1 MIVALVL
8 GTLLALA
15 ALAFVLHPLF
25 VPPRHAAAP
34 RTSVGPAIAGGDD
47 AVDVLREIEF
57 DRETG
62 KLSDHD
68 YATLKATYTERAL
81 ADLRVRDAADAADVA
96 TPRTAASAATEPSPD
111 VEDAAEAAIR
121 RVRAR
126 LQECATCGPR
136 PEPDALYC
144 SSCGRY
150 LPGACARC
158 GATANEPGAR
168 FCNGCGDAL
177 AAASAAA

>member
-1 MIVALVL
+1 MILALVL
-8 GTLLALA
+8 GTVLALA

-25 VPPRHAAAP
+25 VPPRGAAAP
-34 RTSVGPAIAGGDD
+34 RASAGPAIAGGDD

-81 ADLRVRDAADAADVA
+81 ADLRVSDALAAGGAGAPPTPAGAAPVDA
-96 TPRTAASAATEPSPD
+96 
-111 VEDAAEAAIR
+111 EDAAEAAIR

-126 LQECATCGPR
+126 MQECAACGPR

-158 GATANEPGAR
+158 GATASEPGAR

-177 AAASAAA
+177 AAA

>member
-25 VPPRHAAAP
+25 VPPRDGAARRAP
-34 RTSVGPAIAGGDD
+34 AGPVVAGGDD

-81 ADLRVRDAADAADVA
+81 AELRAGDAAAAA
-96 TPRTAASAATEPSPD
+96 GAPSP
-111 VEDAAEAAIR
+111 VAAPIEGEDAAEAAIR
-121 RVRAR
+121 RVRASLR
-126 LQECATCGPR
+126 ECASCGPR

-158 GATANEPGAR
+158 GATASEPGAR

-177 AAASAAA
+177 AAA

>member
-8 GTLLALA
+8 GTLLALG

-25 VPPRHAAAP
+25 VPPGTAAP
-34 RTSVGPAIAGGDD
+34 RRAPVGPAIAGGDD

-81 ADLRVRDAADAADVA
+81 ADLRARDAADAA
-96 TPRTAASAATEPSPD
+96 TAAPARAGAPAD

-121 RVRAR
+121 RVRAS

-158 GATANEPGAR
+158 GATASEPGAR

-177 AAASAAA
+177 AAA

>member
-1 MIVALVL
+1 MMLALVL

-25 VPPRHAAAP
+25 APPATAAAP
-34 RTSVGPAIAGGDD
+34 RAPAGPAVAGGDD

-81 ADLRVRDAADAADVA
+81 ADLRARDAADAAAQAGSTSVA
-96 TPRTAASAATEPSPD
+96 PAAASVDA
-111 VEDAAEAAIR
+111 EDAAEAAIR

-126 LQECATCGPR
+126 LQECPGCGPR

-150 LPGACARC
+150 LPGACAGC
-158 GATANEPGAR
+158 GATAHEPGAR
-168 FCNGCGDAL
+168 FCNGCGSAL
-177 AAASAAA
+177 GAASAAA